1 LIYSDMKIL
10 PGVTAFSLLLF
21 TSTHAQLVL
30 MDDLSRSVVLSST
43 AQRIVSLAPSITET
57 LFAIGAG
64 EQVRGV
70 TEYCNYPPEARNRQ
84 SIGGLI
90 APSIEAILS
99 LTPDLIIVTPEGNA
113 LESFR
118 QIRATGIPVFV
129 TNPRNIEGVCKSI
142 RDIGFLT
149 GRQEESAAL
158 VRSMKQRE
166 DSLRSLP
173 PAKIPMLLVISLQPL
188 MVAGSGTFLSEMIEL
203 AGGDNLAA
211 GTGLTYP
218 TFSREQVMAL
228 DPDVV
233 LMPSGLPGM
242 DDVLSFYP
250 EWRDLEAFQSG
261 RVYEVDPDV
270 ISRPGPR
277 VIEGAL
283 RMRELMSKKRE

>member
-1 LIYSDMKIL
+1 MKIL
-10 PGVTAFSLLLF
+10 PAFLLLLF
-21 TSTHAQLVL
+21 SNGHAQLVL
-30 MDDLSRSVVLSST
+30 TDDLGRSVTLPSA

-57 LFAIGAG
+57 LFALGAG

-70 TEYCNYPPEARNRQ
+70 TGYCNYPPEARNKE

-113 LESFR
+113 QESFR
-118 QIRATGIPVFV
+118 QVHATGIPVFV
-129 TNPRNIEGVCKSI
+129 TNPRNIEGVRKSI

-149 GRQEESAAL
+149 GRSEGAAAL

-173 PAKIPMLLVISLQPL
+173 PTKIPLLLVISLQPL

-211 GTGLTYP
+211 GTGMTYP
-218 TFSREQVMAL
+218 TFSREQVVAS
-228 DPDVV
+228 DPDVI

-250 EWRDLEAFQSG
+250 EWKDLEAFQSG
-261 RVYEVDPDV
+261 HVYEVDPDV

-277 VIEGAL
+277 VIEGAI
-283 RMRELMSKKRE
+283 RMRELLSKKNK